1 MNIHQVSV
9 TYLPE
14 QDRFLAR
21 ISTREG
27 EEMRLWLTRRLLL
40 PLMPV
45 LTKIAAEQLVRQT
58 DKIDPAAP
66 PEVQRQRMVENFKKE
81 ALAHA
86 GDFKTPYQA
95 KDAALPLGKEPLLVT
110 EIKMSL
116 LASGKL
122 QLNMVEK
129 LPGQA
134 RNVQI
139 AINTQLTQGLLRLL
153 NQGLK
158 KSQWLKPPAQAASL
172 EAAVD
177 AAEPGE
183 EAPKPRYLN

>member
-14 QDRFLAR
+14 HDRFLAR
-21 ISTREG
+21 ISSREG
-27 EEMRLWLTRRLLL
+27 EELRLWLTRRLLL

-45 LTKIAAEQLVRQT
+45 LTKTAAEQLARQT
-58 DKIDPAAP
+58 DKIVDPAAP
-66 PEVQRQRMVENFKKE
+66 LEAQRQRMVDNFKKE

-95 KDAALPLGKEPLLVT
+95 KDATLPLGKEPLLVT

-122 QLNMVEK
+122 RLDLIEK
-129 LPGQA
+129 LPGQG
-134 RNVQI
+134 RNVQV
-139 AINTQLTQGLLRLL
+139 AMNAQLTQGLLHLL

-158 KSQWLKPPAQAASL
+158 KSQWLKSPQAASL
-172 EAAVD
+172 ETEVD
-177 AAEPGE
+177 AAEPE
-183 EAPKPRYLN
+183 EQAQKPRYLN

>member
-27 EEMRLWLTRRLLL
+27 EELRLWLTRRLLL
-40 PLMPV
+40 PLMPA
-45 LTKIAAEQLVRQT
+45 LTKTAAEQLARGSN
-58 DKIDPAAP
+58 KIDPAAP
-66 PEVQRQRMVENFKKE
+66 PDIQRQRMVENFKKE

-95 KDAALPLGKEPLLVT
+95 KEATLPLGKEPLLVT

-122 QLNMVEK
+122 RLDLIEK
-129 LPGQA
+129 LPGQG
-134 RNVQI
+134 RNVQV
-139 AINTQLTQGLLRLL
+139 AMNAQLTQGLLHLL

-158 KSQWLKPPAQAASL
+158 KSQWLKPPSAASL
-172 EAAVD
+172 EAAAD
-177 AAEPGE
+177 AAEPVE
-183 EAPKPRYLN
+183 TAQKPRYLN

>member
-21 ISTREG
+21 ISSREG
-27 EEMRLWLTRRLLL
+27 EELRLWLTRRLVL

-45 LTKIAAEQLVRQT
+45 LAKTAAEQLARQT
-58 DKIDPAAP
+58 GQIDPAAP
-66 PEVQRQRMVENFKKE
+66 PDIQRQRMVENFKKE

-110 EIKMSL
+110 EIKLSL
-116 LASGKL
+116 LPSGKL
-122 QLNMVEK
+122 QLDLIEK
-129 LPGQA
+129 LPGQG
-134 RNVQI
+134 RNVQV
-139 AINTQLTQGLLRLL
+139 AMNAQLTQGLLHLL

-158 KSQWLKPPAQAASL
+158 KSQWLKSPQPASL
-172 EAAVD
+172 EAEAD
-177 AAEPGE
+177 AAEPE
-183 EAPKPRYLN
+183 EQARKPRYLN

>member
-14 QDRFLAR
+14 HDRFLAR
-21 ISTREG
+21 ISSREG
-27 EEMRLWLTRRLLL
+27 EELRLWLTRRLLL

-45 LTKIAAEQLVRQT
+45 LTKTAAEQLTRQT
-58 DKIDPAAP
+58 AKIDPTAP
-66 PEVQRQRMVENFKKE
+66 PEAQRQRMVENFKKE

-95 KDAALPLGKEPLLVT
+95 KDATLPLGKEPLLVT

-122 QLNMVEK
+122 QLDLIEK
-129 LPGQA
+129 LPGQG
-134 RNVQI
+134 RNVQV
-139 AINTQLTQGLLRLL
+139 AMNAQLTQGLLHLL

-158 KSQWLKPPAQAASL
+158 KSLWLKPPVQAASP
-172 EAAVD
+172 EAAAD
-177 AAEPGE
+177 AAEPAE
-183 EAPKPRYLN
+183 ESQRPRYLN